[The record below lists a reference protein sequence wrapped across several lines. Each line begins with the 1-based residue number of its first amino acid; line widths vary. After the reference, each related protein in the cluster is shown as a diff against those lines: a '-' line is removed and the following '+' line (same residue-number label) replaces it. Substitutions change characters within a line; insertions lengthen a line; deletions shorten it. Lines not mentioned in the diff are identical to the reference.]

1 MRAGRPGRYP
11 RGVVFERF
19 PPPPP
24 RALAQLAFSAGLGAL
39 GLLPGVAGAFDPL
52 TALGWLTLVAP
63 AAGVLGGASGAAWFP
78 FGACVPWVWGLG
90 LVLLQASGGRALVSP
105 LWPVCALVGLHGL
118 GFALGR
124 RARAPLCAAGLT
136 LLAMLALTGA
146 AVGFGLLAGGTELA
160 RAHPGLAAG
169 LLEASPL
176 VWVFDCAGV
185 DWPHAQP
192 EVYARA
198 GIEWFQR
205 RPHAGSLVGPVLLLA
220 GCGLAAFSRPARPA
234 RTET

>member
-1 MRAGRPGRYP
+1 M
-11 RGVVFERF
+11 VFERF
-19 PPPPP
+19 PTPPP
-24 RALAQLAFSAGLGAL
+24 RALAILAASVACAGA
-39 GLLPGVAGAFDPL
+39 GLLPGVAGPFDPV
-52 TALGWLTLVAP
+52 TTLGWMTLVAP

-78 FGACVPWVWGLG
+78 FGASVPWVWGLG
-90 LVLLQASGGRALVSP
+90 LVLVQANARSGLASP
-105 LWPVCALVGLHGL
+105 LWAVCALVGLHGL
-118 GFALGR
+118 GFALGCR
-124 RARAPLCAAGLT
+124 TRAPLRSAGVV

-160 RAHPGLAAG
+160 RLHAGLAAG
-169 LLEASPL
+169 LLDASPL
-176 VWVFDCAGV
+176 VLVFDCAGL